1 MHFVSSLLGVPL
13 VVQVS
18 IRLLQSESEAL
29 GCQATTK
36 ESRMQQAAWA
46 AAARMAQ
53 EAGPTAST
61 ARVPCPSACRS
72 RLAGWPVGIFSA
84 LPRAPP
90 RPLLLAFLPAF
101 PPAPGAPIHR
111 LSQRITMPPTAPRPC
126 DPSCCRRRRSLC
138 AIALCGLALCHGAQ
152 AEPYP
157 ARSVEII
164 VPWAVGGG
172 SDAVARAFADAATRL
187 TGQSF
192 VVINRPGASGAIGH
206 HEGAA
211 ARPDGYKLTM
221 VTPEVS
227 LAYLQGIGKTQWSDF
242 QYVARINID
251 PIALVVK
258 ADAPWSTLEQFTDY
272 ARSHPGLASISN
284 SGVGATY
291 HLAAIALE
299 KKTGLSFN
307 NVPYIGAAPAVM
319 GLLSGQVD
327 AALATTGEV
336 GVHVKGGKL
345 RMLGVMSERRLKDF
359 DQVPTFHERQIDVQ
373 LATWRALA
381 APQATP
387 APPLSTHPPPS
398 HEGQSVVQRA
408 PGRALAAPKATPAPV
423 LATLRQLVD
432 KVTQDSAY
440 RHFFA
445 RQFLGLVNEDG
456 VGLRARLDRESAFYT
471 EAVNK
476 LQLAK

>member
-1 MHFVSSLLGVPL
+1 
-13 VVQVS
+13 
-18 IRLLQSESEAL
+18 
-29 GCQATTK
+29 
-36 ESRMQQAAWA
+36 MQQAAWA

-53 EAGPTAST
+53 EAGPPAST

-84 LPRAPP
+84 LPPALPRALP
-90 RPLLLAFLPAF
+90 LAFPPAF
-101 PPAPGAPIHR
+101 PPPPPPPIQPPTPNTTPPAPGAPTPR
-111 LSQRITMPPTAPRPC
+111 LRQRIPTPPTAPRPC

-138 AIALCGLALCHGAQ
+138 AIALCGLALCPGAP

-157 ARSVEII
+157 PPTPQII
-164 VPWAVGGG
+164 LPRAVGGG

-206 HEGAA
+206 QEGAA

-319 GLLSGQVD
+319 GLLGGQVG
-327 AALATTGEV
+327 ASFATTGAV
-336 GVHVKGGKL
+336 GVHVKGGNL
-345 RMLGVMSERRLKDF
+345 RMLGVMSARRLKHF

>member
-1 MHFVSSLLGVPL
+1 MHFVSSVLGVTL

-18 IRLLQSESEAL
+18 IRLFKSKGEAM

-61 ARVPCPSACRS
+61 ARVPCPSACRA
-72 RLAGWPVGIFSA
+72 RVARWPVGIFSA
-84 LPRAPP
+84 LPRALPP
-90 RPLLLAFLPAF
+90 ALPLAF
-101 PPAPGAPIHR
+101 PPAPGAPIHQ
-111 LSQRITMPPTAPRPC
+111 LSERITMPPTAPRPC
-126 DPSCCRRRRSLC
+126 VPSWCRRRRSLC

-206 HEGAA
+206 QEGAA

-251 PIALVVK
+251 PITLVVK

-299 KKTGLSFN
+299 KKT
-307 NVPYIGAAPAVM
+307 
-319 GLLSGQVD
+319 
-327 AALATTGEV
+327 
-336 GVHVKGGKL
+336 
-345 RMLGVMSERRLKDF
+345 
-359 DQVPTFHERQIDVQ
+359 
-373 LATWRALA
+373 
-381 APQATP
+381 
-387 APPLSTHPPPS
+387 
-398 HEGQSVVQRA
+398 
-408 PGRALAAPKATPAPV
+408 
-423 LATLRQLVD
+423 
-432 KVTQDSAY
+432 
-440 RHFFA
+440 
-445 RQFLGLVNEDG
+445 
-456 VGLRARLDRESAFYT
+456 
-471 EAVNK
+471 
-476 LQLAK
+476 

>member
-1 MHFVSSLLGVPL
+1 
-13 VVQVS
+13 
-18 IRLLQSESEAL
+18 
-29 GCQATTK
+29 
-36 ESRMQQAAWA
+36 
-46 AAARMAQ
+46 
-53 EAGPTAST
+53 
-61 ARVPCPSACRS
+61 
-72 RLAGWPVGIFSA
+72 
-84 LPRAPP
+84 
-90 RPLLLAFLPAF
+90 
-101 PPAPGAPIHR
+101 
-111 LSQRITMPPTAPRPC
+111 MPPTAPRPC

-206 HEGAA
+206 QEGAA

-373 LATWRALA
+373 LDTW
-381 APQATP
+381 
-387 APPLSTHPPPS
+387 
-398 HEGQSVVQRA
+398 
-408 PGRALAAPKATPAPV
+408 RALAAPKATPAPV

-471 EAVNK
+471 EAVNE

>member
-1 MHFVSSLLGVPL
+1 MHCVSSLLGGTL

-18 IRLLQSESEAL
+18 IRLLQSWGEAW

-53 EAGPTAST
+53 DAGPTAST
-61 ARVPCPSACRS
+61 ARVPCPSVCRS
-72 RLAGWPVGIFSA
+72 RLAGWPVGLFPA
-84 LPRAPP
+84 LPRAFP
-90 RPLLLAFLPAF
+90 RAFPPAF

-206 HEGAA
+206 QEGAA
-211 ARPDGYKLTM
+211 ARADGYKLTM

-251 PIALVVK
+251 PSALVAK
-258 ADAPWSTLEQFTDY
+258 ADAPWSTLEHFTDY
-272 ARSHPGLASISN
+272 AGTHPGLASI
-284 SGVGATY
+284 
-291 HLAAIALE
+291 
-299 KKTGLSFN
+299 
-307 NVPYIGAAPAVM
+307 P
-319 GLLSGQVD
+319 
-327 AALATTGEV
+327 
-336 GVHVKGGKL
+336 
-345 RMLGVMSERRLKDF
+345 
-359 DQVPTFHERQIDVQ
+359 
-373 LATWRALA
+373 
-381 APQATP
+381 
-387 APPLSTHPPPS
+387 
-398 HEGQSVVQRA
+398 
-408 PGRALAAPKATPAPV
+408 
-423 LATLRQLVD
+423 
-432 KVTQDSAY
+432 
-440 RHFFA
+440 
-445 RQFLGLVNEDG
+445 
-456 VGLRARLDRESAFYT
+456 
-471 EAVNK
+471 
-476 LQLAK
+476 